1 MASVF
6 EQRNKRIWKVCQ
18 LYQTTIAAQRKSLKD
33 LKDNLRKGLRVVSSN
48 KHNLSICLVPKVSST
63 YWNHLIQHI
72 TNGTGSNYTYTS
84 VQKAWKNVS
93 KSQVFAY
100 ITRNPWHRLVS
111 VYIEKMSPAAAKTQR
126 EKFLEFCKDFRRPPD
141 KAILSFEEFFEC
153 AVALMEKGIYNIHW
167 EPAYLRCDV
176 CNHPYTFSVV
186 LENMQAEGSY
196 LLDSSGVNKSL
207 AMMKEVRSKTIRKV
221 EKWKLSSSYINFYDS
236 LNNQSLIKRFR
247 DVYRIELEMFDY
259 PLSPFAVLH
268 SS

>member
-84 VQKAWKNVS
+84 VQKAWKNV
-93 KSQVFAY
+93 
-100 ITRNPWHRLVS
+100 VS
-111 VYIEKMSPAAAKTQR
+111 NMWKAAKTQR